1 MIKLVLR
8 FTVALLVSIVAII
21 LFASKMDSCSVK
33 KTENVVAKVDVSGM
47 HDKIVDSLKTIETKH
62 LIVYKD
68 SLIAVYSSKLSADR
82 MTINN
87 QKLQITDLKKTNDN
101 LVDKYN
107 LNPTLAKC
115 DSLVNNQTKIINT
128 QDQQI
133 DSLDSEA
140 ECYSRIVYELRT
152 KSSLQDSL
160 VIAKQLYLDRAN
172 NSINILK
179 TELKKKDNWWRRN
192 EKWIFFGAGIIG
204 TGLVLK

>member
-8 FTVALLVSIVAII
+8 FTVALLVSIVSII

-68 SLIAVYSSKLSADR
+68 SLISVYDGKLSVVKL
-82 MTINN
+82 TINK
-87 QKLQITDLKKTNDN
+87 QKVQIDDLKKINENLIDN
-101 LVDKYN
+101 YYSS
-107 LNPTLAKC
+107 PSLAKC
-115 DSLVNNQTKIINT
+115 DSLVKNQTKIIKN

-140 ECYSRIVYELRT
+140 EYYSRNVYELQT

-192 EKWIFFGAGIIG
+192 EKWIFFGAGIVG